1 MKKNFSEL
9 SYYLT
14 KEIDKTVK
22 KNMGIFFT
30 PIKTIKK
37 TYEVLNS
44 KIKNIKTILEP
55 SCGSCEYIKYFIENY
70 NHKDVHITGIELNKA
85 IYNEII
91 KKKFHNTNII
101 NANFIE
107 WETDKKYDLIIGNP
121 PYFVMK
127 KKEINKKYYTM
138 FDGRPNIF
146 MLFIIKSLKLLNE
159 NGYLSFILPK
169 NFMNS
174 LYYDKLRRYIYD
186 NYKIYDII
194 DCSDDKYIETQ
205 QDTIIFIIQKIKKK
219 SKKNNNKF
227 IVNNKNKYTIF
238 NTKENI
244 VKINKLYYNATNLND
259 LGFNVKVG
267 NIVWNQCKDI
277 LTNNSI
283 DTRLIYNSDIVN
295 NKLSIKKYKN
305 KDKKNYI
312 NKEGKTG
319 ILLVLNR
326 GYGTGKYSFDYCLID
341 TKEPYLI
348 ENHLICIE
356 SKTDIDNNILKEKY
370 TKIINSWNNKKT
382 KEFIKLY
389 FSNNAINTTELQ
401 YILPIYIT

>member
-1 MKKNFSEL
+1 
-9 SYYLT
+9 
-14 KEIDKTVK
+14 
-22 KNMGIFFT
+22 
-30 PIKTIKK
+30 
-37 TYEVLNS
+37 
-44 KIKNIKTILEP
+44 
-55 SCGSCEYIKYFIENY
+55 
-70 NHKDVHITGIELNKA
+70 
-85 IYNEII
+85 
-91 KKKFHNTNII
+91 
-101 NANFIE
+101 
-107 WETDKKYDLIIGNP
+107 
-121 PYFVMK
+121 
-127 KKEINKKYYTM
+127 M